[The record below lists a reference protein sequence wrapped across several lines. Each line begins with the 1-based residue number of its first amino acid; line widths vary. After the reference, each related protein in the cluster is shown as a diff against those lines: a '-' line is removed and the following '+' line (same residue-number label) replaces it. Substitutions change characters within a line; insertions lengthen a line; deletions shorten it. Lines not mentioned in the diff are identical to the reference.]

1 MPIKVGRIPD
11 LHSEPFYL
19 DMSRRGMELCPLLP
33 SELGSAAEQGE
44 IDAGP
49 LPLVDCFRLEDR
61 FQPVGGFCI
70 ATTEESGAD
79 FLYSKVPIEELGGAR
94 VGVLAEAAT
103 TPELL
108 RVLLQLKYQLDPVE
122 YVDLEEPHD
131 AFLLSGNRALRQRR
145 GARGFPHKY
154 DLGAEWNSWTQLP
167 FVYSRWMVRNDVD
180 SKQVALLEDI
190 LYVGLED
197 GVDALYHLNEPRED
211 LLMLPRHVV
220 EYIQGLRYYVGMAE
234 QRAID
239 RFREYLT
246 QLDT

>member
-1 MPIKVGRIPD
+1 MFGEQVDQHVPVVS
-11 LHSEPFYL
+11 LYL
-19 DMSRRGMELCPLLP
+19 DNPAFDRAARAALLLEPGGEFFEL
-33 SELGSAAEQGE
+33 
-44 IDAGP
+44 
-49 LPLVDCFRLEDR
+49 
-61 FQPVGGFCI
+61 
-70 ATTEESGAD
+70 
-79 FLYSKVPIEELGGAR
+79 
-94 VGVLAEAAT
+94 
-103 TPELL
+103 
-108 RVLLQLKYQLDPVE
+108 
-122 YVDLEEPHD
+122 
-131 AFLLSGNRALRQRR
+131 
-145 GARGFPHKY
+145 
-154 DLGAEWNSWTQLP
+154 LGAEWNSWTQLP